1 MATVC
6 FLKLAFMDLAW
17 YQETRGIETRILR
30 EDDNDVYEEIG
41 ILEAKLKYD
50 DHSRAAYTMGMALFI
65 CAGLF
70 DYLRYGDGVFLT
82 VCFAGFAGVVSGLA
96 DGLPEDEGT
105 IAGLTAEHWDLVAH
119 HIFLL
124 EGVNLLSRRHR
135 QVGVYRVGDLCFF
148 IGAILDVLASYLEF
162 GAVHGFWIVYTDLS
176 ASVLWLVC
184 AATDCTEEL
193 NRRLR
198 KSRRK
203 SRRRSLKER
212 VQE

>member
-30 EDDNDVYEEIG
+30 EDDDDVYEEIG

-162 GAVHGFWIVYTDLS
+162 GAVHGFWIVYT
-176 ASVLWLVC
+176 AWLVC